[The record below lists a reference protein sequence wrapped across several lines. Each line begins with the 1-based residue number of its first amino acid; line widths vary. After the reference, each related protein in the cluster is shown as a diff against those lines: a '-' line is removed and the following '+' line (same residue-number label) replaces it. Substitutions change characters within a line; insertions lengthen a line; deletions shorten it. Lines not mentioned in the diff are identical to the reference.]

1 MNKEEREAFENLCDK
16 IANKVVARMV
26 NLQEMIDWSD
36 AMYAARSSKDYDDL
50 EMTDEDRDVG
60 ELAKLMTIMNMFQ
73 DREEYEKCAIVNKMI
88 KRLNKKLKN
97 G

>member
-26 NLQEMIDWSD
+26 NLQEMIDWHD
-36 AMYAARSSKDYDDL
+36 AMHAARLNKDYDDL

-88 KRLNKKLKN
+88 KRLNKKLEN

>member
-26 NLQEMIDWSD
+26 NLQEMIDWHD
-36 AMYAARSSKDYDDL
+36 AMHAARLNRDYDNL